1 MLTFVANFASL
12 IAAAA
17 AVAHV
22 AFAMGAGAT
31 TRASTIPTSSTG
43 QPLFDPGPLVTL
55 AVAFLL
61 GTFAG
66 IVAVTAWSQDE
77 PGVVRVMV
85 WAAVAVLTARAVG
98 DFRHVGLTK
107 RVRGTPFARRDDRV
121 FTPIVLILIL
131 GGLASL
137 AA

>member
-1 MLTFVANFASL
+1 MLRIVATFVSL

-22 AFAMGAGAT
+22 VFAMGAGTA

-43 QPLFDPGPLVTL
+43 QPQFDPGPLVTL
-55 AVAFLL
+55 AVASLL
-61 GTFAG
+61 ATFAG
-66 IVAVTAWSQDE
+66 IVAVTAWAHDE
-77 PGVVRVMV
+77 PRVVRLMV
-85 WAAVAVLTARAVG
+85 WVGVSVLTARVVG

-121 FTPIVLILIL
+121 FTPIVSMLVL